1 MALMRFGDRT
11 KLPVF
16 HWSAVGAGLF
26 VALGIHIV
34 LTAFGLGLAFLDSE
48 VAEGG
53 IAAVGLLLWSGFA
66 WIAASF
72 IGGYLTA
79 WIADSSRYIDGLF
92 HGLVLW
98 GVLTFVLLFLPPSTM
113 GIGAAGSDALL
124 APTVISSVAW
134 FIALGGA
141 LSLGTTIWGAITG
154 TRVIEQVESKS
165 AESYRAA

>member
-1 MALMRFGDRT
+1 MAIASLGDRT
-11 KLPVF
+11 KVPVF

-34 LTAFGLGLAFLDSE
+34 LTAFGLGLAFLDDE
-48 VAEGG
+48 VADGG
-53 IAAVGLLLWSGFA
+53 IAAVGLLIWSGLA

-79 WIADSSRYIDGLF
+79 WIADSSRNTEGLF

-98 GVLTFVLLFLPPSTM
+98 GALTFVLLFLPPSTM

-134 FIALGGA
+134 FIALGGL

-154 TRVIEQVESKS
+154 TRVIERAESKS
-165 AESYRAA
+165 ADSYRAA